1 MMAPSLYRPMPEY
14 LSDSE
19 LKRIEEFAK
28 KPAYKREPE
37 QLLPKSAADD

>member
-1 MMAPSLYRPMPEY
+1 MAEY

-19 LKRIEEFAK
+19 LQRIEEFAQ

-37 QLLPKSAADD
+37 QLLPESEPDDQY

>member
-1 MMAPSLYRPMPEY
+1 MISSLRGRVPEY
-14 LSDSE
+14 LSDNE
-19 LKRIEEFAK
+19 LERMEEFAK